1 MAHDHSHGI
10 VTAGARHKR
19 ALTIALALT
28 ATYLVV
34 ELSVGLAIGSLALI
48 SDAGHMLTD
57 TAGLAL
63 ALTAIV
69 MAQSTP
75 DDERTYGR
83 YRLEALASLA
93 NAVLLFAVA
102 IYVLIEAVGRFQD
115 PTDVPGLGL
124 MIVAF
129 VGLVVNV
136 ASFLLLRAGAKESL
150 NVRGAFLEVWADM
163 IGSLGVLAAGAVM
176 LATDWP
182 YADPIVGV
190 AIGLFVLPRA
200 WRLGAD
206 AVHIL
211 MEGAPKDVDVADVR
225 TTLAALPGV
234 QGVHDLHVWTLT
246 SGTDVASA
254 HLQMADGADGGAVLT
269 AATALLRERFNIS
282 HATIQTEPSGY
293 YTDDE
298 PGI

>member
-10 VTAGARHKR
+10 VTAGARHRR
-19 ALTIALALT
+19 ALALALGLT

-34 ELSVGLAIGSLALI
+34 ELVVGIAIGSLALI

-57 TAGLAL
+57 TVGLAL

-69 MAQSTP
+69 LAQGGA
-75 DDERTYGR
+75 DDQRTYGR

-102 IYVLIEAVGRFQD
+102 IYVLIEAVGRFRD

-124 MIVAF
+124 MAVAT
-129 VGLVVNV
+129 VGLLVNV
-136 ASFLLLRAGAKESL
+136 VSFLLLRAGAKESL

-163 IGSLGVLAAGAVM
+163 LGSVGVLAAGAVT
-176 LATDWP
+176 LATGWT

-206 AVHIL
+206 AVHVL
-211 MEGAPKDVDVADVR
+211 MEGAPRDMDVAEVR
-225 TTLAALPGV
+225 SVLAAVPGV
-234 QGVHDLHVWTLT
+234 DGVHDLHVWTLT
-246 SGTDVASA
+246 SGTDMASA
-254 HLQMADGADGGAVLT
+254 HLRMAPGVDAGRVL
-269 AATALLRERFNIS
+269 AHATGELRERFGIG
-282 HATIQTEPSGY
+282 HATIQTEPADYDAGG
-293 YTDDE
+293 E

>member
-1 MAHDHSHGI
+1 MAHDHSHAI
-10 VTAGARHKR
+10 VTSGARHKR
-19 ALTIALALT
+19 ALTVALVLT
-28 ATYLVV
+28 ATYFVV

-57 TAGLAL
+57 MAGLAM

-69 MAQSTP
+69 MAQSAA

-102 IYVLIEAVGRFQD
+102 IYVLVEAIGRFREPAD
-115 PTDVPGLGL
+115 IPGLGL
-124 MIVAF
+124 MLVAA
-129 VGLVVNV
+129 VGLVVNI

-163 IGSLGVLAAGAVM
+163 IGSIGVLAAGLIT
-176 LATDWP
+176 LATDWH
-182 YADPIVGV
+182 YADSIVGV

-206 AVHIL
+206 AIHIL
-211 MEGAPKDVDVADVR
+211 MEGSPKHVDVAEVR
-225 TTLAALPGV
+225 ETLRALPGV

-246 SGTDVASA
+246 SGTDLASA
-254 HLQMADGADGGAVLT
+254 HLRLTDVADGGDVLA
-269 AATALLRERFNIS
+269 AATTLLRERYKIA

-293 YTDDE
+293 DADHE
-298 PGI
+298 PAI